1 MRRARYE
8 SALGLALLAA
18 MAFAAGPVSG
28 QSTAPS
34 ATLPEGELID
44 ALRRGGYVIYF
55 RHATT
60 NPEQADTSDPKLG
73 RCEAQRNLSAD
84 GRRMAREI
92 GGAFQ
97 ILRIPVGKVVSSP
110 YCRTVET
117 ATLAFGR
124 NEVSDAL
131 SFAMRV
137 GKMEREEQGLALR
150 QMLAAPPGRG
160 TNTVLVAH
168 HANLKEATG
177 IWPKREGEAHVFR
190 PRPDGGFDY
199 LGEVSAEAWRGRA
212 AGAAQAPGSGERN

>member
-1 MRRARYE
+1 MRWTRYQ
-8 SALGLALLAA
+8 SVLGLALLAA
-18 MAFAAGPVSG
+18 MAFAAAPASA
-28 QSTAPS
+28 QTAPG

-44 ALRRGGYVIYF
+44 AVRRGGYVIYF
-55 RHATT
+55 RHAAT

-84 GRRMAREI
+84 GSRMARDI
-92 GGAFQ
+92 GAAFQ
-97 ILRIPVGKVVSSP
+97 TLRIPVGKIVSSP

-124 NEVSDAL
+124 HEVSDAL

-137 GKMEREEQGLALR
+137 GRTEREQQGLALR

-160 TNTVLVAH
+160 TNTVLVSH
-168 HANLKEATG
+168 HANLKEATD

-190 PRPDGGFDY
+190 PRPEGGFDY
-199 LGEVSAEAWRGRA
+199 LGEVSVEAWRRRA
-212 AGAAQAPGSGERN
+212 AGAAQAPGSGARH